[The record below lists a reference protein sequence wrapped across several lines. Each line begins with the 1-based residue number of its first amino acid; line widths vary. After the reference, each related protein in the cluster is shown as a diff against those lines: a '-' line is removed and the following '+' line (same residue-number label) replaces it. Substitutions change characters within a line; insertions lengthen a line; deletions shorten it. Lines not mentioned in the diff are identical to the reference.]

1 MLAADKLL
9 LQSEVKQRAI
19 NLRERE
25 LKLFNSNFSA
35 VGSQSAI
42 MAGFTLTSFVEIDL
56 PPERAFAK
64 GVLHF
69 FITASVCVNFIC
81 VAMVMFVTVWG
92 SGKALRGLD
101 GSMDYAVDSMNDERT
116 FIFTCFALGV
126 LSTLG
131 CMFAAAWVLMEARAT
146 AGEGQDMARASLP
159 RGGGGGA
166 SAGARARE
174 RARGEGEHSRDPHTP
189 DGRQQAGV
197 SCSRPRPLSRRALQC
212 APRSFCSR
220 RCTWSAQELPQTPPR
235 RLPDTSRTRLPPP
248 TPSTRLEARRDR
260 LREPSP
266 SLLRASSE
274 PPPPLGWLG
283 GPPHPQSV
291 PVPPCRPAGV
301 GGPTPHPP
309 RRACFRFYVPPG
321 EEVSFNEFKRI
332 DPADEIARKTL
343 RTGSASPFKGLRD
356 E

>member
-131 CMFAAAWVLMEARAT
+131 CMFAAAWVLMEARA
-146 AGEGQDMARASLP
+146 
-159 RGGGGGA
+159 
-166 SAGARARE
+166 
-174 RARGEGEHSRDPHTP
+174 DPTIK
-189 DGRQQAGV
+189 V
-197 SCSRPRPLSRRALQC
+197 
-212 APRSFCSR
+212 
-220 RCTWSAQELPQTPPR
+220 
-235 RLPDTSRTRLPPP
+235 
-248 TPSTRLEARRDR
+248 
-260 LREPSP
+260 
-266 SLLRASSE
+266 
-274 PPPPLGWLG
+274 
-283 GPPHPQSV
+283 
-291 PVPPCRPAGV
+291 
-301 GGPTPHPP
+301 
-309 RRACFRFYVPPG
+309 
-321 EEVSFNEFKRI
+321 
-332 DPADEIARKTL
+332 
-343 RTGSASPFKGLRD
+343 
-356 E
+356 

>member
-101 GSMDYAVDSMNDERT
+101 GEKDPRNLLLYLQLLRT
-116 FIFTCFALGV
+116 LCQRCEEQRAPGFDVSASQLETD
-126 LSTLG
+126 
-131 CMFAAAWVLMEARAT
+131 AA
-146 AGEGQDMARASLP
+146 
-159 RGGGGGA
+159 
-166 SAGARARE
+166 
-174 RARGEGEHSRDPHTP
+174 HTP
-189 DGRQQAGV
+189 AAT
-197 SCSRPRPLSRRALQC
+197 L
-212 APRSFCSR
+212 
-220 RCTWSAQELPQTPPR
+220 CTA
-235 RLPDTSRTRLPPP
+235 
-248 TPSTRLEARRDR
+248 
-260 LREPSP
+260 
-266 SLLRASSE
+266 
-274 PPPPLGWLG
+274 
-283 GPPHPQSV
+283 HP
-291 PVPPCRPAGV
+291 A
-301 GGPTPHPP
+301 
-309 RRACFRFYVPPG
+309 
-321 EEVSFNEFKRI
+321 
-332 DPADEIARKTL
+332 
-343 RTGSASPFKGLRD
+343 
-356 E
+356 

>member
-1 MLAADKLL
+1 MLCRTPSARCCGRYHRKLLLMLAADKLL

-131 CMFAAAWVLMEARAT
+131 CMFAAAWVLMEESIAMCASVFLLTTMYMVGTRA
-146 AGEGQDMARASLP
+146 ASD
-159 RGGGGGA
+159 A
-166 SAGARARE
+166 S
-174 RARGEGEHSRDPHTP
+174 
-189 DGRQQAGV
+189 
-197 SCSRPRPLSRRALQC
+197 
-212 APRSFCSR
+212 
-220 RCTWSAQELPQTPPR
+220 QTPPR
-235 RLPDTSRTRLPPP
+235 LLPPP
-248 TPSTRLEARRDR
+248 GR
-260 LREPSP
+260 
-266 SLLRASSE
+266 
-274 PPPPLGWLG
+274 
-283 GPPHPQSV
+283 
-291 PVPPCRPAGV
+291 PVPDAGRL
-301 GGPTPHPP
+301 P
-309 RRACFRFYVPPG
+309 RNRRL
-321 EEVSFNEFKRI
+321 S
-332 DPADEIARKTL
+332 
-343 RTGSASPFKGLRD
+343 GSTTRR
-356 E
+356 